1 MVQYTSPRLKTLKIK
16 IGLVYKPK
24 KNKEIYKKLVCYSD
38 PRKEV
43 DQEDNMDSYSSP
55 RINLIRIKAGLI

>member
-24 KNKEIYKKLVCYSD
+24 EINRKIKYWSAIVNQK
-38 PRKEV
+38 KEV
-43 DQEDNMDSYSSP
+43 DQE
-55 RINLIRIKAGLI
+55 R

>member
-24 KNKEIYKKLVCYSD
+24 KINGEIKYWSAIAT
-38 PRKEV
+38 
-43 DQEDNMDSYSSP
+43 QEM
-55 RINLIRIKAGLI
+55 K

>member
-24 KNKEIYKKLVCYSD
+24 KMDREIRYLYALVT
-38 PRKEV
+38 
-43 DQEDNMDSYSSP
+43 QERSRS
-55 RINLIRIKAGLI
+55 RIQYG